1 MFGLMKRSEPK
12 DKLKE
17 EITKNKELIL
27 DVMSESIQGARICPL
42 IQKKC
47 LGKFC
52 EFFHDYNTNN
62 GGKYS
67 RCSDNQ
73 APALMLELLLE
84 MRRLNNALL
93 GVVKE
98 TAEEIKKK

>member
-17 EITKNKELIL
+17 EIRKDKDLIL

-52 EFFHDYNTNN
+52 EFFLEFNTRE
-62 GGKYS
+62 GQKFS
-67 RCSDNQ
+67 RCAYVAS
-73 APALMLELLLE
+73 PLLVLETKLE
-84 MRRLNNALL
+84 IEKLQHIVLTIAEAAS
-93 GVVKE
+93 GV
-98 TAEEIKKK
+98 KKT